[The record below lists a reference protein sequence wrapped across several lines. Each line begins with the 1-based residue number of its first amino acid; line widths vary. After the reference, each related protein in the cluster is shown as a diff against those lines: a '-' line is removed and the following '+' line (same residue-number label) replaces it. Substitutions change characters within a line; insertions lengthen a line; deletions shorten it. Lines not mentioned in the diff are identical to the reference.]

1 MLKKKGFIIFGT
13 AAVLAAGILAGCGG
27 SGGTEATT
35 QSVTADSTDA
45 TTTTA
50 ATEGILT
57 AESLCKEVSE
67 KMEDIKSYSF
77 DTTTKVDYSVS
88 AEGLNMSMKMDAVM
102 EGETVTESKE
112 SHIKFDYSA
121 SMLGQEIESEN
132 EAYAFV
138 ADDGSYVTY
147 SKTDANGEDGKWT
160 KNESETPIDLDSMR
174 NADIYK
180 QIADGKIQAVLTD
193 GNDKVNGKDV
203 YKIETTLPGE
213 MFEEVYSNMYGGGSE
228 TSDAFS
234 GADFSKVN
242 AKTELYIYKDSR
254 LPAKTYMD
262 IREYGETLM
271 EHAMSSGGSTQ
282 NYTMSFE
289 DFSVDMTTDNY
300 NTIDKIV
307 IPDEVLKEAG
317 E

>member
-1 MLKKKGFIIFGT
+1 MLKKKNFILFGT
-13 AAVLAAGILAGCGG
+13 AAVLAAGLLAGCG
-27 SGGTEATT
+27 SSANTDSTT
-35 QSVTADSTDA
+35 QTGE
-45 TTTTA
+45 TTTA
-50 ATEGILT
+50 AEGTLT

-67 KMEDIKSYSF
+67 KMNDIKSYSF
-77 DTTTKVDYSVS
+77 DTKTKIDYSVA
-88 AEGLNMSMKMDAVM
+88 AEGIDMTMKMDAVM

-112 SHIKFDYSA
+112 SHIKFDYNA
-121 SMLGQEIESEN
+121 SMLGQEIKAEN
-132 EAYAFV
+132 EAYASI

-147 SKTDANGEDGKWT
+147 SKTEKDGEEGKWT
-160 KNESETPIDLDSMR
+160 KNESETPIDLDNIR

-180 QIADGKIQAVLTD
+180 QIADGKINAVLTD

-213 MFEEVYSNMYGGGSE
+213 IFEEVYSNMYGGGSE

-254 LPAKTYMD
+254 LPARTYMD

-271 EHAMSSGGSTQ
+271 EQAMSSGGSTQ

-317 E
+317 N

>member
-1 MLKKKGFIIFGT
+1 MLKKKNFILFGT
-13 AAVLAAGILAGCGG
+13 AAILAAGLLAGCG
-27 SGGTEATT
+27 SSANTDSTT
-35 QSVTADSTDA
+35 QTGE
-45 TTTTA
+45 TTTA
-50 ATEGILT
+50 AEGTLT

-67 KMEDIKSYSF
+67 KMNDIKSYSF
-77 DTTTKVDYSVS
+77 DTKTKIDYSVA
-88 AEGLNMSMKMDAVM
+88 AEGIDMTMKMDAIM

-112 SHIKFDYSA
+112 SHIKFDYNA
-121 SMLGQEIESEN
+121 SMLGQEIKAEN
-132 EAYAFV
+132 EAYASI

-147 SKTDANGEDGKWT
+147 SKTEKDGEDGKWT
-160 KNESETPIDLDSMR
+160 KNESETPIDLDNIR

-180 QIADGKIQAVLTD
+180 QIADGKINAVLTD

-213 MFEEVYSNMYGGGSE
+213 IFEEVYSNMYGGGSE

-254 LPAKTYMD
+254 LPARTYMD

-271 EHAMSSGGSTQ
+271 EQAMSSGGSTQ

-317 E
+317 N

>member
-1 MLKKKGFIIFGT
+1 MLKKKNFILFGT
-13 AAVLAAGILAGCGG
+13 AAVLAAGLLAGCG
-27 SGGTEATT
+27 SSANT
-35 QSVTADSTDA
+35 DST
-45 TTTTA
+45 TKTGETTTA
-50 ATEGILT
+50 AEGTLT

-67 KMEDIKSYSF
+67 KMNDIKSYSF
-77 DTTTKVDYSVS
+77 DTKTKIDYSVA
-88 AEGLNMSMKMDAVM
+88 AEGIDMTMKMDAVM

-112 SHIKFDYSA
+112 SHIKFDYNA
-121 SMLGQEIESEN
+121 SMLGQEIKAEN
-132 EAYAFV
+132 EAYASI

-147 SKTDANGEDGKWT
+147 SKTEKDGEDGKWT
-160 KNESETPIDLDSMR
+160 KNESETPIDLDNIR

-180 QIADGKIQAVLTD
+180 QIADGKINAVLTD

-213 MFEEVYSNMYGGGSE
+213 IFEEVYSNMYGGGSE

-254 LPAKTYMD
+254 LPARTYMD

-271 EHAMSSGGSTQ
+271 EQAMSSGGSTQ

-317 E
+317 N

>member
-1 MLKKKGFIIFGT
+1 MLKKKNFILFGT
-13 AAVLAAGILAGCGG
+13 AAVLAAGLLAGCG
-27 SGGTEATT
+27 SSANTDSTT
-35 QSVTADSTDA
+35 QTGE
-45 TTTTA
+45 TTTA
-50 ATEGILT
+50 AEGTLT

-67 KMEDIKSYSF
+67 KMNDIKSYSF
-77 DTTTKVDYSVS
+77 DTKTKIDYSVA
-88 AEGLNMSMKMDAVM
+88 AEGIDMTMKMDAVM

-112 SHIKFDYSA
+112 SHIKFDYNA
-121 SMLGQEIESEN
+121 SMLGQEIKAEN
-132 EAYAFV
+132 EAYASI

-147 SKTDANGEDGKWT
+147 SKTEKDGEDGKWT
-160 KNESETPIDLDSMR
+160 KNESETPIDLDNIR

-180 QIADGKIQAVLTD
+180 QIADGKINAVLTD

-213 MFEEVYSNMYGGGSE
+213 IFEEVYSNMYGGGSE

-254 LPAKTYMD
+254 LPARTYMD

-271 EHAMSSGGSTQ
+271 EQAMSSGGSTQ

-317 E
+317 N

>member
-1 MLKKKGFIIFGT
+1 MLKKKNFILFGT
-13 AAVLAAGILAGCGG
+13 AAILAAGLLAGCG
-27 SGGTEATT
+27 SSANKDSTT
-35 QSVTADSTDA
+35 QTGE
-45 TTTTA
+45 TTTA
-50 ATEGILT
+50 AEGTLT

-67 KMEDIKSYSF
+67 KTNDIKSYSF
-77 DTTTKVDYSVS
+77 DTKTKIDYSVA
-88 AEGLNMSMKMDAVM
+88 AEGIDMTMKMDAIM

-112 SHIKFDYSA
+112 SHIKFDYNA
-121 SMLGQEIESEN
+121 SMLGQEIKAEN
-132 EAYAFV
+132 EAYASI

-147 SKTDANGEDGKWT
+147 SKTEKDGEDGKWT
-160 KNESETPIDLDSMR
+160 KNESETPIDLDNIR

-180 QIADGKIQAVLTD
+180 QIADGKINAVLTD

-213 MFEEVYSNMYGGGSE
+213 IFEEVYSNMYGGGSE

-254 LPAKTYMD
+254 LPARTYMD

-271 EHAMSSGGSTQ
+271 EQAMSSGGSTQ

-317 E
+317 N